1 MIRRLSRQAIEVQKD
16 LYLCFIDYERAFN
29 KVQLELLEIL
39 GKFHQIHFFLN
50 SNKSL
55 LVQQFEYLLSIQKLQ
70 IT

>member
-39 GKFHQIHFFLN
+39 GKFHQIHFF
-50 SNKSL
+50 
-55 LVQQFEYLLSIQKLQ
+55 
-70 IT
+70 